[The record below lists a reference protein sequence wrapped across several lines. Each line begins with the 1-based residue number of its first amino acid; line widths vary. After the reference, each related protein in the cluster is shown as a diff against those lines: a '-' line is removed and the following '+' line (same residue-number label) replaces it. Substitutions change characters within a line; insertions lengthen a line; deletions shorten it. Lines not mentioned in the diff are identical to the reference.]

1 MLAGAVLGTTPAF
14 AHAVLLGTDPS
25 DRTTLAESP
34 AAITLRFNE
43 PVQTVFVRLL
53 DTNGRVIAEVP
64 AGTADSLVH
73 LRPAAALPAGQYLVS
88 YRVVSDDAHPVAGT
102 LAFAVGA
109 APQEWA
115 TAAVSV
121 NAPMWQ
127 RFAAAD
133 RALFFLALSLASG
146 ATLFLLLMRG
156 DAATLRAALRPT
168 FRVSATLG
176 LATAALAI
184 PIQGGIAVDAIP
196 AAFLTSELWR
206 AGMDTTQG
214 RASVAAILL
223 LVATWRVGWSVGARA
238 VFAPAL
244 LAVLLLTT
252 LALTGHV
259 VTAASHWI
267 TVPILLVHALP
278 AMLWIGS
285 FAPLL
290 ASLNGTNGGA
300 IVTRF
305 ARFAPLPLALLAAAG
320 GAVAFLQVRT
330 WDGLTTTA
338 YGDALILKTVL
349 VAVLLGL
356 AAVNRWRLTPQMLA
370 GDVGPLR
377 RSIIAELGVGALILA
392 VTASL
397 AQTPPPR
404 SLRDA
409 APAEAARHEH
419 EGAAEEAYSVGI
431 VSQGKTAI
439 LSVAPARSGRNTVTV
454 ALRGSGWTGIE
465 PLQVS
470 AVFSLPVAG
479 IEPIVRPMPRIG
491 AGVYELAGGEMAIA
505 GEWTVKI
512 DVLINDFEKVT
523 FSAPIPVR

>member
-1 MLAGAVLGTTPAF
+1 MLAGAVLGTAPAF
-14 AHAVLLGTDPS
+14 AHAVLLSTVPG
-25 DRTTLAESP
+25 DRAALTESP
-34 AAITLRFNE
+34 AEITLRFNE

-53 DTNGRVIAEVP
+53 DISGRVMVEVP
-64 AGTADSLVH
+64 AGTTDSLLR
-73 LRPAAALPAGQYLVS
+73 LRPAAAMPAGQYLVS

-102 LAFAVGA
+102 LVFAVGA

-115 TAAVSV
+115 TAAASV

-127 RFAAAD
+127 RFAAAN
-133 RALFFLALSLASG
+133 RALYFLALSLAGG

-267 TVPILLVHALP
+267 TVPILLAHALP

-290 ASLNGTNGGA
+290 ASLNGTNGGGA
-300 IVTRF
+300 VTAF
-305 ARFAPLPLALLAAAG
+305 ARIAPLPLLVLAAAG
-320 GAVAFLQVRT
+320 GAVAFLQVQT
-330 WDGLTTTA
+330 LGGLTGTA
-338 YGDALILKTVL
+338 YGNTLILKSAL

-356 AAVNRWRLTPQMLA
+356 AAINRWRLTPLLLG
-370 GDVGPLR
+370 GDAGPLR
-377 RSIIAELGVGALILA
+377 RSIGLELAVGALVLA

-409 APAEAARHEH
+409 APSAAAEHDH
-419 EGAAEEAYSVGI
+419 EGAAEEAYAVGM
-431 VSQGKTAI
+431 VAQGKTAI
-439 LSVAPARSGRNTVTV
+439 LSVSPARSGRNTVTV

-470 AVFSLPVAG
+470 AVFSLPAAG
-479 IEPIVRPMPRIG
+479 VEAIVRPMPRIG
-491 AGVYELAGGEMAIA
+491 SGVYEVVGGDMAIA